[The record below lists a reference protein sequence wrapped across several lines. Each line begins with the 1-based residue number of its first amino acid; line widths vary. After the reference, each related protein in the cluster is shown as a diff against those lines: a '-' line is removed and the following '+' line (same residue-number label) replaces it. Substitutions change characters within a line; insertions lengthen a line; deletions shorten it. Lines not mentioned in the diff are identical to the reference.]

1 MTPITPTEIRY
12 IKLGSGGL
20 STILTQ
26 VAAYRQTIC
35 RIKPAAYLL
44 RRINA
49 VKEPVVARDHE
60 ARSAVVAVTAEMI
73 AGLHRADFET
83 LYIA

>member
-35 RIKPAAYLL
+35 RIKPSGY
-44 RRINA
+44 RDR
-49 VKEPVVARDHE
+49 PVILSVANSYSRGDWE
-60 ARSAVVAVTAEMI
+60 
-73 AGLHRADFET
+73 FE
-83 LYIA
+83 